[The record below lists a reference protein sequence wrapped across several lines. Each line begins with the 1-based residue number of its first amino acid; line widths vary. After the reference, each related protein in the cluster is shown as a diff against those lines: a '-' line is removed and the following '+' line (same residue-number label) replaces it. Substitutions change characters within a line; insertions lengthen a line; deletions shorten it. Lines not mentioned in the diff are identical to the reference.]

1 MRAKDILSII
11 LLTNE
16 GEGCM
21 ERSYFWPMSE
31 EETKSLFFILTNEWE
46 GSWEVFLNS
55 DQWMRRKLGFS
66 FYSDQWAFF
75 LILTNEWGGNLV
87 FLFILTN
94 EREVLPDTVI
104 HDSYGK
110 NMYSADVKSKGFIFC
125 METHAPVFM
134 FCWQQRNLADL
145 NSIKVKGGKTFQEY
159 QLNSLHRKMFL
170 E

>member
-1 MRAKDILSII
+1 MSEKEAEGFFKFWPM
-11 LLTNE
+11 NE
-16 GEGCM
+16 E
-21 ERSYFWPMSE
+21 ETWFFFLIWPMSE
-31 EETKSLFFILTNEWE
+31 EETKI
-46 GSWEVFLNS
+46 
-55 DQWMRRKLGFS
+55 
-66 FYSDQWAFF
+66 F

-125 METHAPVFM
+125 METHAPGFM

-145 NSIKVKGGKTFQEY
+145 NSIKVKRGKTFQEY